1 MSGMD
6 HQIRKG
12 TNRLE
17 LSGFAKGWA
26 RSILSIKGEHV
37 MVFNN
42 ITRKGAEHIDQI
54 VLTGLIPKCTT
65 RFMRI
70 KVVHKP

>member
-12 TNRLE
+12 TDRLE

-37 MVFNN
+37 MEFNN
-42 ITRKGAEHIDQI
+42 IARKEAEHIDQI
-54 VLTGLIPKCTT
+54 VRTGMIPKCAT
-65 RFMRI
+65 RFMRR
-70 KVVHKP
+70 KVVQKP